1 VQDPG
6 PTRPPEQSEK
16 SVGELVFDVS
26 ERTSTL
32 IREEIELAKAEVKQ
46 KLASFRLGIVGF
58 AMAAVLALLAIPFG
72 LLTIA
77 WGVNSALNSI
87 WLGFAVVLGVL
98 VLGILLSALFGWR
111 KIKKGMPTPTMAIDE
126 AKKIR
131 ETVATKSEA

>member
-1 VQDPG
+1 LPAENGNENLARAV
-6 PTRPPEQSEK
+6 TE
-16 SVGELVFDVS
+16 VS
-26 ERTSTL
+26 ERVTVL
-32 IREEIELAKAEVKQ
+32 VREEIELAKAEVRQ

-58 AMAAVLALLAIPFG
+58 AMAAVLALLAVPFG

-98 VLGILLSALFGWR
+98 VLGILLSALFGVR
-111 KIKKGMPTPTMAIDE
+111 KIKKGVPKPTMAIDE

-131 ETVATKSEA
+131 ATVSSKSEA